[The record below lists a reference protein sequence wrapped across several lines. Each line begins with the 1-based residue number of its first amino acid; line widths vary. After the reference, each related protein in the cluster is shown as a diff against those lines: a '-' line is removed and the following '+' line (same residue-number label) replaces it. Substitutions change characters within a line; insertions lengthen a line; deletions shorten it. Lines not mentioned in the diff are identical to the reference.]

1 MIFLFLLCS
10 CLINCQGIGPVSKG
24 DAAEELIH
32 LVPGDRFQLD
42 NGKIVSVDRHG
53 KLQGIDNL
61 NMVVANKK
69 LRDVAYAI
77 STVEYFESYKIVR
90 LGKRFID
97 VGGAVK
103 VPGRHTYPL
112 EEDWT
117 MMNLLLTLEGIYSA
131 TDSREYLLVRKYWEY
146 PNTFLFIRGEA
157 VPALG
162 GIGGDDLFLCPG
174 DKVLFPGNENLIY
187 IFGAVQK
194 TICFTYNVDD
204 VPNLE
209 SAIQA
214 ADGFTED
221 ADLNDIQVF
230 RVLRGDYRTIFQ
242 LTYEHEKQF
251 TLQGWDIIYVPFQDV
266 TKNPRI
272 MEKNTVE
279 ILPP

>member
-1 MIFLFLLCS
+1 MF
-10 CLINCQGIGPVSKG
+10 
-24 DAAEELIH
+24 
-32 LVPGDRFQLD
+32 
-42 NGKIVSVDRHG
+42 
-53 KLQGIDNL
+53 
-61 NMVVANKK
+61 
-69 LRDVAYAI
+69 
-77 STVEYFESYKIVR
+77 
-90 LGKRFID
+90 
-97 VGGAVK
+97 
-103 VPGRHTYPL
+103 
-112 EEDWT
+112 
-117 MMNLLLTLEGIYSA
+117 
-131 TDSREYLLVRKYWEY
+131 KYWEY
-146 PNTFLFIRGEA
+146 PNTFLFIRGEI

-162 GIGGDDLFLCPG
+162 GIGEMIFSLSEISFIPR
-174 DKVLFPGNENLIY
+174 NENLIY
-187 IFGAVQK
+187 IFCAVLK